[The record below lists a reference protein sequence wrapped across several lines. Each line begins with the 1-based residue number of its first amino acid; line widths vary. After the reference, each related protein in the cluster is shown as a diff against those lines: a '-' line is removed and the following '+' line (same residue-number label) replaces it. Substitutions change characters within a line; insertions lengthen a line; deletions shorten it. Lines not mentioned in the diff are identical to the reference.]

1 MDKAII
7 TRIAVLTCLNPD
19 SVERVLALMADGA
32 TIPFIAR
39 YRKEATGGLDEVQ
52 IGNIA
57 DAAHRLEE
65 LAKRKE
71 TIVSTISAQGKLTPE
86 LEAKIAASWDAA
98 EIEDIY
104 LPFKPKRRT
113 RATVARKAGLVPLAK
128 MIMSGRADNIMRS
141 AQRFANNEIPDAEAA
156 ISGAVDIIAE
166 WVSESAAARHA
177 VRSIFAR
184 RAVIHSRVIKGK
196 EGEGSK
202 YRDYFDKEIQL
213 SRCPSYALLAMRRG
227 ESEKI
232 LRVDISADE
241 EECIER
247 LNRIFVRTESECS
260 GIVRR
265 AVRDGWA

>member
-1 MDKAII
+1 MEKEII
-7 TRIAVLTCLNPD
+7 IRTAELTGLSHD
-19 SVERVLALMADGA
+19 SVERVLALLEGGA

-57 DAAHRLEE
+57 DTAHRLEE
-65 LAKRKE
+65 LARRKE
-71 TIVSTISAQGKLTPE
+71 TIIKSIRGQDRLTPE
-86 LEAKIAASWDAA
+86 LETRIAASWDAA

-113 RATVARKAGLVPLAK
+113 RATAAREAGLEPLAK
-128 MIMSGRADNIMRS
+128 IIMSGRADNIMRS

-177 VRSIFAR
+177 VRFIFAR
-184 RAVIHSRVIKGK
+184 KAVIHSRVIKGK

-227 ESEKI
+227 EAEPRLSMQNTRHGSKRKFYSDSTEKI
-232 LRVDISADE
+232 FIPRK
-241 EECIER
+241 
-247 LNRIFVRTESECS
+247 
-260 GIVRR
+260 
-265 AVRDGWA
+265 WYQQ